1 MPLLEFLA
9 PLLQQLVLRQ
19 QHVLNALLVAL
30 NAGLALRLR
39 PHGLLQVL
47 RLLERRLAPLQ
58 FRVLVRLSNAQQLRE
73 VGAPLACSVCKC
85 VCPVHQPTTCVS
97 GGAGQAHRQARN
109 ASRTCIVAVVQL
121 ERGRRRGPSVHR
133 GGAVALPVLHGQR
146 HDIIHRHAQLLQ
158 RLHEVWVLAKPPD
171 LLGP

>member
-1 MPLLEFLA
+1 MSRWCGWKGSACRVHSLPLLEFLA

-58 FRVLVRLSNAQQLRE
+58 FRVLVCLGNTQQLRE
-73 VGAPLACSVCKC
+73 VGAPLACSVCVCVC
-85 VCPVHQPTTCVS
+85 VCPVHQPTT
-97 GGAGQAHRQARN
+97 
-109 ASRTCIVAVVQL
+109 
-121 ERGRRRGPSVHR
+121 
-133 GGAVALPVLHGQR
+133 
-146 HDIIHRHAQLLQ
+146 
-158 RLHEVWVLAKPPD
+158 
-171 LLGP
+171 

>member
-1 MPLLEFLA
+1 MSRWCGWKRSACRVHPLPLLEFLA

-58 FRVLVRLSNAQQLRE
+58 FRVFVRLGNAQQLCE

-85 VCPVHQPTTCVS
+85 VCAVHQPTTCVS
-97 GGAGQAHRQARN
+97 GGPAKHTGRHGHGHATHPAP
-109 ASRTCIVAVVQL
+109 ASWR
-121 ERGRRRGPSVHR
+121 
-133 GGAVALPVLHGQR
+133 
-146 HDIIHRHAQLLQ
+146 
-158 RLHEVWVLAKPPD
+158 
-171 LLGP
+171 